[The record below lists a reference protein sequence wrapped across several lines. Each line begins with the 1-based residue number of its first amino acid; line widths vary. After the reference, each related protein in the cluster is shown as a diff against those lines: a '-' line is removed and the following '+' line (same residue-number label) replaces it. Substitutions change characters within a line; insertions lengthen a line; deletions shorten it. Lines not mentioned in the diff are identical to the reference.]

1 MFDTKIIIDPQSSK
15 KYALFS
21 QFQPNISIYI
31 QQKEESPNELSS
43 LNYHYLLLFVESKG
57 N

>member
-31 QQKEESPNELSS
+31 QQKEESPNGLSP
-43 LNYHYLLLFVESKG
+43 LIYHYLLLSVESKSK
-57 N
+57 